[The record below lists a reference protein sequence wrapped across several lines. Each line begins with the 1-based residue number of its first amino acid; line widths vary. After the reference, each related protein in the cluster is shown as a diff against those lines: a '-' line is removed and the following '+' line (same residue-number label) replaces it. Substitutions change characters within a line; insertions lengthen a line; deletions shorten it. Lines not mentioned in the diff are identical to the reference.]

1 MRVNK
6 VLELDQTI
14 ETIQVTLLQN
24 RQIINRTMLIK
35 RHQAITLLFN
45 LSFGVRIDE
54 IKEWQC
60 HSWFYCL
67 SSVWNNITF
76 LGSNITDYRNKLFY
90 LLFMSSELSILTLLR
105 KESK

>member
-1 MRVNK
+1 MYLFVALKVYKKQERHLKLSKISMRVNK

-54 IKEWQC
+54 IKEWQ
-60 HSWFYCL
+60 
-67 SSVWNNITF
+67 
-76 LGSNITDYRNKLFY
+76 
-90 LLFMSSELSILTLLR
+90 
-105 KESK
+105 

>member
-24 RQIINRTMLIK
+24 RQIINRAMLIK

-60 HSWFYCL
+60 HSWFLLPFICL
-67 SSVWNNITF
+67 EQYHFPWF
-76 LGSNITDYRNKLFY
+76 
-90 LLFMSSELSILTLLR
+90 
-105 KESK
+105 